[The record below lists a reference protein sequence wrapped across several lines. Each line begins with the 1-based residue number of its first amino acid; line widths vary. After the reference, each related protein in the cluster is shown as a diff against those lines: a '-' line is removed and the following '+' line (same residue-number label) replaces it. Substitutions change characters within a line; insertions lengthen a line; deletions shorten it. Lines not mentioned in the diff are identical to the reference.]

1 MNPDRFLRVI
11 VLAGLVLVAAVGLQ
25 RARGAAAPE
34 FDAIRADAEKL
45 VAEGSYALAH
55 DVYAKAKGLP
65 LGPDER
71 RWLDFRLADTLWR
84 GQAGSQTADSTKFDQ
99 ARQQLEA
106 LVRDAQ
112 RAEQRD
118 RVWAE
123 VQESLGDFW
132 WTRRD
137 TRNWHP
143 AWQFYQAA
151 LDWWGGS
158 KDTSLA
164 RERYLRI
171 VGVAAEPPGV
181 EPYYYYGYHGNWMP
195 PAVLRNALKIAQTD
209 SEKARMRYLL
219 AMSLQQ
225 NGDNEERRLVLD
237 EFEEVLKLGKKS
249 DWYDDALYNSAVWLA
264 NNGRM
269 IREKNGGW
277 RNEQDFVAA
286 LARLRLLLK
295 EFQKGE
301 TRYHD
306 QAVAMIAEI
315 TRPQVGVSVGNVFL
329 PGSEA
334 QYHLSWRNVKKVKL
348 ALHKVELTKAVRFA
362 GRGESPHNWLQAVD
376 PAAGVKVAEWTHET
390 GDKGDYRY
398 GNATLRLDRKPGAGA
413 YLLTAEAES
422 AKAREMVLVS
432 DATLV
437 TKAGGSRLVA
447 YLCDVNAGAPLAEA
461 TVRLFARYHDG
472 SEYRWKEMTAEAN
485 AEGLAVFDLPGNRY
499 AETFV
504 CAGIGDRQAYCLT
517 SSDWRE
523 GPAQQWRIYAFT
535 DRPAYR
541 PKEKVQWKFI
551 ARVLDNDA
559 YSTPGGQ
566 TVAYEVRDPR
576 GAKLKEGSVRLNAC
590 GAGWGDCDL
599 GAELPLGEYRISF
612 YTENRGRHIGD
623 AVLFR
628 MEEYKLPEFKVSVTT
643 PEEKGRRKTFLPGE
657 KVEAVVQ
664 ADYYFGGPVANAT
677 VEVLVYQ
684 NPFYHYW
691 AEPREFAWY
700 YDDAAS
706 RYGGWGE
713 GGQIVKRETLKTD
726 AAGKVRVTFESPRQ
740 PGQDWEYRIEARV
753 TDASRREIVGS
764 GTVRVSQQRYYA
776 HLTPAHAVHRPRDTV
791 KVAVRTM
798 DANDQPFPAE
808 GAVTVT
814 RQRWVEVWRSP
825 EGKEFRDAALAR
837 VRASTPAFP
846 PQPKT
851 GAKPWQRTFCGYEQE
866 AVLKQTVKTD
876 AQGQAEFAFAPDR
889 EGYFMIAWNDPED
902 DGRPVN
908 AAANVWVATDA
919 TSDIGYRHGGIQIV
933 VDKDTVLPG
942 RKTPVMLT
950 VPTNDRYVLFTVEAE
965 NLMDYRLVHVKGNVK
980 LIELPIE
987 DRHVPNVYL
996 SAAMV
1001 SDRQVFMDGKE
1012 LVVPPAK
1019 HFISLSVKSDRAQYE
1034 PRTEGTLE
1042 VTALDHEGK
1051 PVAAE
1056 VSLGLVDESV
1066 FYIQKDYA
1074 GDPRQF
1080 YFGQKRGMRVQTQSS
1095 FNYRGYV
1102 RLVADDRNNLV
1113 DERYARRAGEVP
1125 GNVAV
1130 MKPTVAACEEPKSG
1144 AFDSLDVGGVMEEGS
1159 RSDSIRAAPSPRG
1172 SVFKMKGISRQRD
1185 SAGRREAK
1193 EEGGEGV
1200 AGEEPAVLV
1209 RTDFRA
1215 TAFWQPDLVTD
1226 ANGKATV
1233 KVKFPDSLTGWRAT
1247 ARAVGTGAQFGIASA
1262 DMRTRMPLIVRLQ
1275 APRFFVAGDT
1285 LTVSA
1290 VINNNTDKPVSVRP
1304 TLKADGLAVTGV
1316 VRDGQPAKGEHG
1328 SLTIPANG
1336 DARADWIVHVEK
1348 AGPVRLRAAAQ
1359 GDGLADAME
1368 STFVAHEHGIEKFV
1382 SKAGK
1387 VRGQDAAILIDIPAA
1402 RKPES
1407 TVLSVQVTPSLA
1419 VTMLDALPYLAD
1431 YPYGCTEQTMSR
1443 FLPAV
1448 VTAKTL
1454 RDLGLKPEAVADK
1467 IFGGIER
1474 ENADKTHTKSRSDLS
1489 RVDDMVKAGLDRLYG
1504 FQHGDGG
1511 WGWWKDGESDHFM
1524 TAYVVWGLC
1533 LARDAKAGIRDDAL
1547 GRAVDFLQKELVE
1560 EEANPDMQAWML
1572 HALAVARAARG
1583 GAEMHRFEAKALENL
1598 WGNKDKLN
1606 AYTRAMLAL
1615 AAHRYGQA
1623 DKAATLVRN
1632 LLNGVKKDDAP
1643 DVSVV
1648 QRGAQESAAGV
1659 MGSAHWGEDGLYWRW
1674 SDGGVEATAFA
1685 LRALLAV
1692 DPKNELVE
1700 PVMNWLVKNRR
1711 GAQWSNTRDT
1721 AIVVLAM
1728 NEYLRASGELQPDM
1742 EVEVSLNGKP
1752 LGGGKVNAE
1761 TVFSAPSRYTVDRAL
1776 ICDGTNEIRVT
1787 RKGGQ
1792 GAMYFAVQASFFSL
1806 EEPIPPAGNQVF
1818 VRRQYYRHV
1827 ARPTLLKGTVYDREP
1842 LNDGGTVASGDRIET
1857 VVTIEAKN
1865 NLEYLVFE
1873 DLKPAGFEAVQVR
1886 SGEPLYAK
1894 ELKSGATARRFAGGK
1909 SESALTAGEVADG
1922 ADYTDRSRWVYQEL
1936 RDRKV
1941 ALFLDKLPEGVWE
1954 IRYDMRAETPGRFHA
1969 LPVLGHAMYVPEI
1982 RCNGEETRLTV
1993 LDRPAAP

>member
-1 MNPDRFLRVI
+1 MFAVAAL
-11 VLAGLVLVAAVGLQ
+11 VLAAVVGLH
-25 RARGAAAPE
+25 RARGAAEPE
-34 FDAIRADAEKL
+34 FAVIRAEAEKL

-55 DVYAKAKGLP
+55 DAYAKARGLQLAP
-65 LGPDER
+65 GDR

-118 RVWAE
+118 RVWVE

-137 TRNWHP
+137 ARNWCQ
-143 AWQFYQAA
+143 AWPFYQAA

-158 KDTSLA
+158 KDTGLA

-171 VGVAAEPPGV
+171 VGVAAEPPGA
-181 EPYYYYGYHGNWMP
+181 ESYYYYGYHGNWMT
-195 PAVLRNALKIAQTD
+195 PAVLRNALKLARTD
-209 SEKARMRYLL
+209 AEHARMHYLL

-225 NGDNEERRLVLD
+225 NGNNEERQLVLD
-237 EFEEVLKLGKKS
+237 EFEEILKLGRKS
-249 DWYDDALYNSAVWLA
+249 DWYDDALYQSAVWLA

-277 RNEQDFVAA
+277 RQEQDFVTA

-306 QAVAMIAEI
+306 QAAAMIADI
-315 TRPQVGVSVGNVFL
+315 TRPQVGVSVGNIFL
-329 PGSEA
+329 PGSEV
-334 QYHLSWRNVKKVKL
+334 QYHLNWRNVKKVKL
-348 ALHKVELTKAVRFA
+348 ALHKVDLTKAVRFA

-390 GDKGDYRY
+390 GDRGDYRY
-398 GNATLRLDRKPGAGA
+398 GNATLRLDRKPGMGA
-413 YLLTAEAES
+413 YLLTAAAES
-422 AKAREMVLVS
+422 VNARELVLVS

-437 TKAGGSRLVA
+437 TKASDSRLVA

-461 TVRLFARYHDG
+461 TVRLFARCYDG
-472 SEYRWKEMTAEAN
+472 SNYIWKEMTVEAN
-485 AEGLAVFDLPGNRY
+485 SEGLAVFNLPGNRY
-499 AETFV
+499 AESFV
-504 CAGIGDRQAYCLT
+504 CASIGDRQAYCMT
-517 SSDWRE
+517 SSNWRG
-523 GPAQQWRIYAFT
+523 GPEQQWRIHAFT

-551 ARVLDNDA
+551 ARVLDNDV
-559 YSTPGGQ
+559 YSTPAGQ
-566 TVAYEVRDPR
+566 TVAYEIRDPR
-576 GAKLKEGSVRLNAC
+576 GAKLKEGSVKLNAF

-643 PEEKGRRKTFLPGE
+643 PEEKGRRKTFLPSE

-684 NPFYHYW
+684 NHFYHYW
-691 AEPREFAWY
+691 TEPREFPWY
-700 YDDAAS
+700 YDDAAP

-726 AAGKVRVTFESPRQ
+726 ATGKVTVTFETPRQ

-808 GAVTVT
+808 CPVIVT
-814 RQRWVEVWRSP
+814 RQRWVEAWRSP
-825 EGKEFRDAALAR
+825 DGKEFRDAALER
-837 VRASTPAFP
+837 VRAATPAFP
-846 PQPKT
+846 PPTKA
-851 GAKPWQRTFCGYEQE
+851 GDRAWQRTFYGYAQE

-876 AQGQAEFAFAPDR
+876 AQGEAEFTFTPDR
-889 EGYFMIAWNDPED
+889 EGYFLITWNDPED
-902 DGRPVN
+902 EGRSVI
-908 AAANVWVATDA
+908 ASANVWVATDA
-919 TSDIGYRHGGIQIV
+919 TSDVGYRHGGLQIV
-933 VDKDTVLPG
+933 VDKDTVRPG
-942 RKTPVMLT
+942 QKTPVMLT

-1001 SDRQVFMDGKE
+1001 SDRQVFMDNRQ
-1012 LVVPPAK
+1012 LVVPPAR

-1056 VSLGLVDESV
+1056 LSLGLVDESV

-1080 YFGQKRGMRVQTQSS
+1080 YFGQKRNLCVLTQSTL
-1095 FNYRGYV
+1095 NYRGYV
-1102 RLVADDRNNLV
+1102 RLVTDDQKNLV
-1113 DERYARRAGEVP
+1113 DERYARRAGRSPVP
-1125 GNVAV
+1125 G
-1130 MKPTVAACEEPKSG
+1130 PEAAPMQVSERLGDELGVPMSEIATDAKMMGSASGFLMDGSGGKLAHAPATASPADRRRGGAKRNGDRERELKEESG
-1144 AFDSLDVGGVMEEGS
+1144 
-1159 RSDSIRAAPSPRG
+1159 RAA
-1172 SVFKMKGISRQRD
+1172 
-1185 SAGRREAK
+1185 
-1193 EEGGEGV
+1193 
-1200 AGEEPAVLV
+1200 AGEEPAVQV

-1226 ANGKATV
+1226 TDGKATV

-1304 TLKADGLAVTGV
+1304 ALKADGLAVTGI

-1336 DARADWIVHVEK
+1336 DARADWIVHVER

-1368 STFVAHEHGIEKFV
+1368 NTFVAHEHGIEKFV

-1387 VRGQDAAILIDIPAA
+1387 VRGQDAAILVDIPAA

-1407 TVLSVQVTPSLA
+1407 TALTVQVTPSLA

-1467 IFGGIER
+1467 IFGGIEQ
-1474 ENADKTHTKSRSDLS
+1474 EHAAKTHTRSRSDLG
-1489 RVDDMVKAGLDRLYG
+1489 RVDDMVKTGLDRLYG

-1533 LARDAKAGIRDDAL
+1533 LARDAKVGIREDAL

-1560 EEANPDMQAWML
+1560 EEVNPDMQAWML
-1572 HALAVARAARG
+1572 HALAVAHAARG
-1583 GAEMHRFEAKALENL
+1583 GAEPHRFEARAMENL
-1598 WGNKDKLN
+1598 WANKDKLN

-1632 LLNGVKKDDAP
+1632 LLNGVRKDAAP

-1648 QRGAQESAAGV
+1648 QRGDQESAAGV
-1659 MGSAHWGEDGLYWRW
+1659 MGTAHWGEDGLYWRW

-1685 LRALLAV
+1685 LRALLAIE
-1692 DPKNELVE
+1692 PKNELVE
-1700 PVMNWLVKNRR
+1700 PVMNWLVRNRR

-1742 EVEVSLNGKP
+1742 EVEVSVNGKP
-1752 LGGGKVNAE
+1752 VGGGKVNAE

-1776 ICDGTNEIRVT
+1776 IRDGTNEVRVT

-1792 GAMYFAVQASFFSL
+1792 GAMYFSVQASFFSL
-1806 EEPIPPAGNQVF
+1806 EEPIPPAGNQIF

-1827 ARPTLLKGTVYDREP
+1827 ARPTLLKGTVHDREP

-1873 DLKPAGFEAVQVR
+1873 DLKPAGLEAVQVR
-1886 SGEPLYAK
+1886 SGEPLYAR
-1894 ELKSGATARRFAGGK
+1894 ELKSGAVARRYAGGK
-1909 SESALTAGEVADG
+1909 TESAQAAEEVVDR

-1954 IRYDMRAETPGRFHA
+1954 IRYELRAETPGRFHA
-1969 LPVLGHAMYVPEI
+1969 LPVIGHAMYVPEI

-1993 LDRPAAP
+1993 LDRSASP